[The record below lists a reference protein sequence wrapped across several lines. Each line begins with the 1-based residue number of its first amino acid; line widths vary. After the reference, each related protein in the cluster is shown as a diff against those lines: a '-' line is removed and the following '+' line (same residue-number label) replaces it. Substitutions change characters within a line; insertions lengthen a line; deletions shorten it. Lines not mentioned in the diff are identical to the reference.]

1 MMKGLMDHCVSQATV
16 VDHVRVRVEATGVE
30 ATEVE
35 LGELKAWTVVQENKF
50 DLTNRLLGETE
61 EQTEA
66 LKKVLKDKED
76 KIFQSKKLLHRA
88 KEDAIKEYRDFDALL
103 AELGG
108 SFAYSFDDCLCQV
121 KASFP
126 DLDQSHITID
136 AEGQTPACLVESNGI
151 NDLFVDDVNPNPQV
165 DGEAIHADQEKFVE
179 DGVRQL
185 KED

>member
-35 LGELKAWTVVQENKF
+35 LGELKAWKVVQENKF
-50 DLTNRLLGETE
+50 DLTKRLPGETE

-108 SFAYSFDDCLCQV
+108 SFAYGFDNCLCQV
-121 KASFP
+121 NASFP

-136 AEGQTPACLVESNGI
+136 AKGQTPACLVESNGI
-151 NDLFVDDVNPNPQV
+151 DDLFVDDVNPNPQV

>member
-16 VDHVRVRVEATGVE
+16 VDRVRVRAE

-35 LGELKAWTVVQENKF
+35 LGELKAWKVVQENKF
-50 DLTNRLLGETE
+50 DLTNRLPGKTE

-76 KIFQSKKLLHRA
+76 EIFQSKKLLHPA
-88 KEDAIKEYRDFDALL
+88 KEDAIKEYRDFDAIL
-103 AELGG
+103 AELEG
-108 SFAYSFDDCLCQV
+108 SFANGFDDCLCQV
-121 KASFP
+121 KDSFP
-126 DLDQSHITID
+126 DLNLSHITID
-136 AEGQTPACLVESNGI
+136 AEGQTPARSVESEGTD
-151 NDLFVDDVNPNPQV
+151 DLFVDDVNPNPQV

-185 KED
+185 KVD

>member
-1 MMKGLMDHCVSQATV
+1 M
-16 VDHVRVRVEATGVE
+16 RVRAE

-35 LGELKAWTVVQENKF
+35 LEELKAWKVVQENKF

-88 KEDAIKEYRDFDALL
+88 KEDAIKEYGDFDALL

-108 SFAYSFDDCLCQV
+108 SFADDFDDCLCQV

-126 DLDQSHITID
+126 DLDLSHITID
-136 AEGQTPACLVESNGI
+136 AEGQTLARSIESKGTD
-151 NDLFVDDVNPNPQV
+151 DLFVDDVNHNP
-165 DGEAIHADQEKFVE
+165 
-179 DGVRQL
+179 
-185 KED
+185 